1 MKAVARTNGAHTQG
15 AYADD
20 VALGTPGVQV
30 AKLAGA
36 WVIAAAF
43 LGGP

>member
-15 AYADD
+15 AYAD